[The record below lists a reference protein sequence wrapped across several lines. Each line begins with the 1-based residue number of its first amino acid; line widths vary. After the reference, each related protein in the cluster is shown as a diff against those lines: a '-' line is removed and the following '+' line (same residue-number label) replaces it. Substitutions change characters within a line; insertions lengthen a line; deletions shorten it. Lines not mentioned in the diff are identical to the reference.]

1 MNNQTNDI
9 IVQNQLTLM
18 NECFHCQQLNE
29 LCSDCLEA
37 KEARDAVIANQLV
50 DEDIYRYEPMYTSM
64 TKIQDEPSAHD
75 WISGE
80 VIVREEKPTLSNWDR
95 TQGEPIYTMRTE
107 FFEQS
112 SWLIDR
118 IFDLDESMEVTE
130 HECIC
135 SVCHYTINKHAVCP
149 NCH

>member
-1 MNNQTNDI
+1 MNKQTDEI

-18 NECFHCQQLNE
+18 NDCYHCMQLNE
-29 LCSDCLEA
+29 LCPDCLDA
-37 KEARDAVIANQLV
+37 QEARDAVIANQLV
-50 DEDIYRYEPMYTSM
+50 NEDIYRYEPMYTSM
-64 TKIQDEPSAHD
+64 MKLHDEPSAHD
-75 WISGE
+75 WVSSE
-80 VIVREEKPTLSNWDR
+80 TVVRVEQPTLSNWDR

-118 IFDLDESMEVTE
+118 IFDLEDSLEVSK

-149 NCH
+149 NCN

>member
-1 MNNQTNDI
+1 MKKQTNEI
-9 IVQNQLTLM
+9 IVQNQLNIM
-18 NECFHCQQLNE
+18 NECFHCLQLNE
-29 LCSDCLEA
+29 LCPDCLEQ

-50 DEDIYRYEPMYTSM
+50 DEDIYRYRPMYQSM

-75 WISGE
+75 WISNE
-80 VIVREEKPTLSNWDR
+80 VITRINTKTGDKTIR
-95 TQGEPIYTMRTE
+95 ME

-118 IFDLDESMEVTE
+118 LFDLDESMTLTE
-130 HECIC
+130 HECVC

-149 NCH
+149 NCS